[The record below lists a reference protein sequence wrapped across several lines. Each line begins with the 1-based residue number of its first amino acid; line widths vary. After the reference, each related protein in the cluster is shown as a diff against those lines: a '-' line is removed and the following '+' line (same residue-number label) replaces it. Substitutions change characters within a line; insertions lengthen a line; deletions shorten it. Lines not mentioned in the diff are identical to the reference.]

1 MYEFI
6 RYFSTKSRVLKVS
19 KEFKIGLAVILS
31 TALLIFGVN
40 YLKGNS
46 FFGGDDVYYAYF
58 PTSGALTPSSSVTL
72 NGVEVGKV
80 VTVDLVN
87 PNNYTDPNKRVLIK
101 FNIHTE
107 GLSLAKGSGIK
118 IVPGVLSTGV
128 HIEQNFIAEKGYYAI
143 GDTLDGTVSQE
154 ITEQIES
161 ELLPIK
167 RKMENLITSIDNI
180 VNSITV
186 FWDTSAATTL
196 DEGLNEVKIAIS
208 RFGRVAY
215 NIDNMILDEKAKLGR
230 IFDNVENITHN
241 FKETNME
248 IQKVVGNMGE
258 LTDSLLTV
266 DFKSAIGEATVTLQN
281 LNGLLEEAADG
292 NGTLGKLLKDEQLYD
307 ELNTTNERLQNLVE
321 DIKVHPERYIH
332 FSVFGSKTKGV
343 PITKDEERKLKK
355 ILDTIQ

>member
-1 MYEFI
+1 M
-6 RYFSTKSRVLKVS
+6 
-19 KEFKIGLAVILS
+19 ILS

-80 VTVDLVN
+80 LTVDLVN
-87 PNNYTDPNKRVLIK
+87 PNNFTDPNKRVLVK

-107 GLSLAKGSGIK
+107 GLNLAKGSGIQ
-118 IVPGVLSTGV
+118 IVPGVLNTGV
-128 HIEQNFIAEKGYYAI
+128 HIEQNFIAENGYHEL
-143 GDTLDGTVSQE
+143 GDTLNGSVSQE

-186 FWDTSAATTL
+186 FWDTSAAHTL
-196 DEGLNEVKIAIS
+196 DQGLNEVKIAIS

-215 NIDNMILDEKAKLGR
+215 NIDNMILEEKAKLGR

-241 FKETNME
+241 FKETNNE
-248 IQKVVGNMGE
+248 IQKAVGNVGE

-266 DFKSAIGEATVTLQN
+266 DFKSAIGEATTTMRN
-281 LNGLLEEAADG
+281 LNSMLEDAAQG
-292 NGTLGKLLKDEQLYD
+292 NGTIGKLLKDEELYD
-307 ELNTTNERLQNLVE
+307 ELNETNERLQVLVD
-321 DIKVHPERYIH
+321 DIKANPQRYIH
-332 FSVFGSKTKGV
+332 FSVFGAKTKGV
-343 PITKDEERKLKK
+343 SISKEEEKKLKK

>member
-1 MYEFI
+1 M
-6 RYFSTKSRVLKVS
+6 KVS

-72 NGVEVGKV
+72 NGVEIGKV
-80 VTVDLVN
+80 MTVDLVN
-87 PNNYTDPNKRVLIK
+87 PNNYTDPNKRVLVK
-101 FNIHTE
+101 FNVHNE

-128 HIEQNFIAEKGYYAI
+128 QIEQNFIAEEGYYEV
-143 GDTLDGTVSQE
+143 GDTMDGSVSQE

-186 FWDTSAATTL
+186 FWDTSAAHTL
-196 DEGLNEVKIAIS
+196 DQGLNEVKIAIS

-215 NIDNMILDEKAKLGR
+215 NIDNMILSEKAKLGR

-241 FKETNME
+241 FKETNTE

-258 LTDSLLTV
+258 LTDTLLTA
-266 DFKSAIGEATVTLQN
+266 DFKSAIGQATVTMKS
-281 LNGLLEEAADG
+281 LNSMLEDASEG
-292 NGTLGKLLKDEQLYD
+292 NGTLGKLLKDEQLYN
-307 ELNTTNERLQNLVE
+307 ELNETNERLQILVD
-321 DIKVHPERYIH
+321 DIKAHPERYIH
-332 FSVFGSKTKGV
+332 VSVFGAKTKGV
-343 PITKDEERKLKK
+343 PISKDDERKLKDL
-355 ILDTIQ
+355 LDSIP

>member
-1 MYEFI
+1 MYSH
-6 RYFSTKSRVLKVS
+6 YFSTKSTTLKVS

-80 VTVDLVN
+80 ITVDLVN
-87 PNNYTDPNKRVLIK
+87 PNNYTDPNKRVLVK
-101 FNIHTE
+101 FNIHTD

-128 HIEQNFIAEKGYYAI
+128 HIEQNFIAEKGYYKI
-143 GDTLDGTVSQE
+143 GDTLNGTVSQE

-186 FWDTSAATTL
+186 FWDTSAAYTL

-215 NIDNMILDEKAKLGR
+215 NMDNLILDEKAKLGR

-241 FKETNME
+241 FKATNTE
-248 IQKVVGNMGE
+248 IQKVVGNMAQ
-258 LTDSLLTV
+258 LTDSLVTV
-266 DFKSAIGEATVTLQN
+266 DFKTAISEATITLQKV
-281 LNGLLEEAADG
+281 NGLLEEAADG

-307 ELNTTNERLQNLVE
+307 ELNTTNERLQNLVD

-332 FSVFGSKTKGV
+332 FSVFGSKSKGV

>member
-1 MYEFI
+1 M
-6 RYFSTKSRVLKVS
+6 KVS

-31 TALLIFGVN
+31 TALLVFGVN

-80 VTVDLVN
+80 LTVDLVN
-87 PNNYTDPNKRVLIK
+87 PNNFTDPNKRVLVK
-101 FNIHTE
+101 FNVHTE
-107 GLSLAKGSGIK
+107 GLSLARGSGIK

-128 HIEQNFIAEKGYYAI
+128 HIEQNFIAEKGYHEI

-167 RKMENLITSIDNI
+167 RKMESLITSIDNI

-186 FWDTSAATTL
+186 FWDTSAAHTL
-196 DEGLNEVKIAIS
+196 DQGLNEVKIAIS

-230 IFDNVENITHN
+230 IFDNVENITEN
-241 FKETNME
+241 FQETNAE
-248 IQKVVGNMGE
+248 IQKVVGNMVQISDT
-258 LTDSLLTV
+258 LMTV
-266 DFKSAIGEATVTLQN
+266 DFKSAIGEATITLKN
-281 LNGLLEEAADG
+281 LNGLLEEASEG
-292 NGTLGKLLKDEQLYD
+292 NGTLGKLLNDEKLYD
-307 ELNTTNERLQNLVE
+307 ELNETNERLQNLVD

-343 PITKDEERKLKK
+343 PITKDEELKLKNL
-355 ILDTIQ
+355 LDTIQ